1 MILETYAPESSCQS
15 QIICKNLQHSSRSW
29 TRRGG
34 HRRSGHT
41 RWSGRHTR
49 WSGHSRRR
57 TIVVSRW
64 EWWWKSISWDRH
76 AAITRHRRHRS
87 PRWWGQS
94 RRWHWLSRIHCHTT
108 ALSWLMLLLSQP
120 TIVPSFGHVP
130 LPCPQTPLSSPD
142 VET

>member
-15 QIICKNLQHSSRSW
+15 PIICRDLQHSSRSW

-34 HRRSGHT
+34 HSRSGHT

-57 TIVVSRW
+57 TIVYYPGGSGGGNPYPG
-64 EWWWKSISWDRH
+64 IGMLP
-76 AAITRHRRHRS
+76 S
-87 PRWWGQS
+87 PDIGVIGVPDGGAKPGGGIGCPGFIVTLYR
-94 RRWHWLSRIHCHTT
+94 
-108 ALSWLMLLLSQP
+108 SWLMLLLSQP

>member
-15 QIICKNLQHSSRSW
+15 QIIYKDLQHSSRSW

-34 HRRSGHT
+34 HSRSCHT

-49 WSGHSRRR
+49 WRGQIRRR

-64 EWWWKSISWDRH
+64 EWWWKSVRWDRH
-76 AAITRHRRHRS
+76 AAITRHASSESPMVGSNPAVALAVQDSLSHYRS
-87 PRWWGQS
+87 
-94 RRWHWLSRIHCHTT
+94 L
-108 ALSWLMLLLSQP
+108 LMPQQSQP
-120 TIVPSFGHVP
+120 TIVPSSGHVP
-130 LPCPQTPLSSPD
+130 LPCPHAPLSSPD

>member
-15 QIICKNLQHSSRSW
+15 QIICKALQQSSRSG

-34 HRRSGHT
+34 HMRSGHT

-49 WSGHSRRR
+49 WSGQSRRR

-87 PRWWGQS
+87 PRWWGQTGGGIGCPGFIVTLPLLADAVAFSAHHCAIFWS
-94 RRWHWLSRIHCHTT
+94 RST
-108 ALSWLMLLLSQP
+108 S
-120 TIVPSFGHVP
+120 VPSN
-130 LPCPQTPLSSPD
+130 SSF
-142 VET
+142 VSGC